1 MKFLVIIFSIFCDI
15 FCIPLSDKENI
26 ASNIEKSDDIIILH
40 TNDVHCGVQD
50 TIGYDGLMLYK
61 KQLLKKYNNVILV
74 DSGDHIQG
82 GTMGSIT
89 NGESIIEIMNK
100 LEYEAVTLGN
110 HEFDYGITQLE
121 TLDKLLNCSY
131 ISANYCYRKNKTS
144 IYSPYKIIEKGN
156 KKIGFI
162 GVATPETLIKSYI
175 ITLLDN
181 SGQMVYDFLN
191 ENNCQVLYDRI
202 QKHIEELKKENV
214 DYIII
219 LGHLGFGKFV
229 SEENS
234 STQLLKNLKNVNAF
248 IDGHTHLVYSITT
261 PDKEGKNIILV
272 QTGTKLSNIGVL
284 TIHEN
289 GTLSHKNIDEVP
301 YEPNLANETLNVT
314 RNNKVRF
321 VDKDMNEFIKDIFD
335 SFSDKLNEVIGKTDF
350 PLSINFSKRTKE
362 NAFYN
367 IICDSLKEFG
377 KADISIINNG
387 AVRSNLNKGNILYK
401 DIINSLPFSNDVIIK
416 EIPGKVILEALEY
429 GVRALPSSGSGIP
442 QVSGI
447 TYKVDISINSPV
459 IIDDNG
465 SFQKI
470 EGERRVYDVKIN
482 GEKLDI
488 NKIYTI
494 SSNSFI
500 LSGGDG
506 YSMFTGLKIIETSI
520 GLDNEIF
527 IKYIKDN
534 LKGIIPLKYKET
546 EGRIIITNGKIH
558 DKIKIS
564 LLGFNNLNI
573 SSQMIKFN
581 VYFASLEKL
590 SFEFPRQLNLKV
602 SLSNKRKLRSL
613 QEIKKNISCFIQ
625 NEENEIK
632 VKYLCEVHCD
642 ISEIQNIRIEIP
654 EYNNFDVEIGPLAFN
669 YMNNLENIKNDNKLE
684 NLNKNLYVLQNAVY
698 HIKEDSILISGIINN
713 TILPSFINKQLN
725 LTVIQLPYKISKEI
739 NCIINNLTKN
749 SYTLYCKLNPNIK
762 FILDNSILIDDDKLL
777 LISLD
782 KEDKNKIID
791 GDQIDLIES
800 IETKKDYNNSN
811 KNISSDWI
819 NFIILLSIV
828 LILIM
833 IGIIL
838 IILLLRKSNKFVVLA
853 EAKSVES
860 FKAT

>member
-110 HEFDYGITQLE
+110 HEFDYGITQLQ

-202 QKHIEELKKENV
+202 QKHIDELKRENV

-314 RNNKVRF
+314 RNNKVRY
-321 VDKDMNEFIKDIFD
+321 VDKEMNEFIKDIFD

-534 LKGIIPLKYKET
+534 LKGIIPLNYKET
-546 EGRIIITNGKIH
+546 EGRIIITNGKIYNN
-558 DKIKIS
+558 IKIS

-581 VYFASLEKL
+581 VYFVSLEKL

-669 YMNNLENIKNDNKLE
+669 YMNNLENIQNDNKLE
-684 NLNKNLYVLQNAVY
+684 NLNKNLYVLKNAVY
-698 HIKEDSILISGIINN
+698 HIKEGSILISAIINN

-725 LTVIQLPYKISKEI
+725 LTLIELPYKISKEI
-739 NCIINNLTKN
+739 NCIINNITKN
-749 SYTLYCKLNPNIK
+749 SYTLYCKLNPNIQ

>member
-15 FCIPLSDKENI
+15 LCIPLSDKENI
-26 ASNIEKSDDIIILH
+26 TSNIEKSDDIIILH

-314 RNNKVRF
+314 RNNKVRY
-321 VDKDMNEFIKDIFD
+321 VDKEMNEFIKDIFD

-534 LKGIIPLKYKET
+534 LKGIIPLYYKET
-546 EGRIIITNGKIH
+546 EGRIIITNGKIYNN
-558 DKIKIS
+558 IKIS

-581 VYFASLEKL
+581 VYFVSLEKL

-669 YMNNLENIKNDNKLE
+669 YMNNLENIQNDNKLE

-698 HIKEDSILISGIINN
+698 HIKEGSILIFGIINN

-791 GDQIDLIES
+791 GDQIDLIKS

-819 NFIILLSIV
+819 NFIILFFLPL
-828 LILIM
+828 LI
-833 IGIIL
+833 
-838 IILLLRKSNKFVVLA
+838 NN
-853 EAKSVES
+853 
-860 FKAT
+860 

>member
-1 MKFLVIIFSIFCDI
+1 
-15 FCIPLSDKENI
+15 
-26 ASNIEKSDDIIILH
+26 
-40 TNDVHCGVQD
+40 
-50 TIGYDGLMLYK
+50 
-61 KQLLKKYNNVILV
+61 
-74 DSGDHIQG
+74 
-82 GTMGSIT
+82 
-89 NGESIIEIMNK
+89 
-100 LEYEAVTLGN
+100 
-110 HEFDYGITQLE
+110 
-121 TLDKLLNCSY
+121 
-131 ISANYCYRKNKTS
+131 
-144 IYSPYKIIEKGN
+144 
-156 KKIGFI
+156 
-162 GVATPETLIKSYI
+162 
-175 ITLLDN
+175 
-181 SGQMVYDFLN
+181 MVYDFLN

-234 STQLLKNLKNVNAF
+234 STQLLKNLKNVNTF

-314 RNNKVRF
+314 RNNKVRY
-321 VDKDMNEFIKDIFD
+321 VDKEMNEFIKDIFD

-534 LKGIIPLKYKET
+534 LKGIIPLNYKET
-546 EGRIIITNGKIH
+546 EGRIIITNGKIYNN
-558 DKIKIS
+558 IKIS
-564 LLGFNNLNI
+564 LLGFNNLSI
-573 SSQMIKFN
+573 
-581 VYFASLEKL
+581 SLEKL

-669 YMNNLENIKNDNKLE
+669 YMNNLENIQNDNKLE

-698 HIKEDSILISGIINN
+698 HIKEGSILISGIINN

-739 NCIINNLTKN
+739 ICIINNLSKN

-853 EAKSVES
+853 EAKSLES

>member
-15 FCIPLSDKENI
+15 LCIPLSDKENI
-26 ASNIEKSDDIIILH
+26 ASNFEKSDDIIILH

-144 IYSPYKIIEKGN
+144 IYPPYKIIEKGN

-181 SGQMVYDFLN
+181 SGQIVYDFLN

-314 RNNKVRF
+314 RNNKVRY
-321 VDKDMNEFIKDIFD
+321 VDKEMNEFIKDIFD

-506 YSMFTGLKIIETSI
+506 YSMFIGLKIIETSI

-546 EGRIIITNGKIH
+546 EGRIIITNGKIY
-558 DKIKIS
+558 DNIKIS

-581 VYFASLEKL
+581 VYFVSLEKL

-669 YMNNLENIKNDNKLE
+669 YMNNLENIQNDNKLE

-698 HIKEDSILISGIINN
+698 HIKEGSILISGIINN

-725 LTVIQLPYKISKEI
+725 LTLIQLPYKISKEI

-833 IGIIL
+833 IGTIL

>member
-1 MKFLVIIFSIFCDI
+1 MKFLIIIFSIFFYI
-15 FCIPLSDKENI
+15 FCLPSSETEEIKLD
-26 ASNIEKSDDIIILH
+26 IEKNNDIIILH

-50 TIGYDGLMLYK
+50 NIGYDGLMLYK
-61 KQLLKKYNNVILV
+61 KQLLKKYNDVILV

-100 LEYEAVTLGN
+100 LEYEVVTLGN

-144 IYSPYKIIEKGN
+144 IYPPYKIIEKGN

-162 GVATPETLIKSYI
+162 GVATPETLIKSYLV
-175 ITLLDN
+175 TLVDN
-181 SGQMVYDFLN
+181 SGQMIYDFLN
-191 ENNCQVLYDRI
+191 KNNCQFLYERI
-202 QKHIEELKKENV
+202 QKHIEELQKENV

-234 STQLLKNLKNVNAF
+234 STELLKNLKNVNAL

-314 RNNKVRF
+314 RNNKIRY
-321 VDKDMNEFIKDIFD
+321 VDKEMNEFINNIFD

-350 PLSINFSKRTKE
+350 PLNIGLFKRSKE

-367 IICDSLKEFG
+367 IISDSLREFG
-377 KADISIINNG
+377 KADISILNNG
-387 AVRSNLNKGNILYK
+387 AVRSNLNEGNILYK

-429 GVRALPSSGSGIP
+429 GVRTLPSPDSGIP

-482 GEKLDI
+482 GEKLDM

-500 LSGGDG
+500 LNGGDG
-506 YSMFTGLKIIETSI
+506 YSMFSGLNIIEASI

-534 LKGIIPLKYKET
+534 LKGIIPYKYKET
-546 EGRIIITNGKIH
+546 EGRIIITNGKIYNN
-558 DKIKIS
+558 IKIS

-590 SFEFPRQLNLKV
+590 KFEFPRQLNLEI
-602 SLSNKRKLRSL
+602 SLSNKTKLRSL
-613 QEIKKNISCFIQ
+613 KEIKKNISCFIQ

-632 VKYLCEVHCD
+632 VKYLCEIPGD
-642 ISEIQNIRIEIP
+642 IFEIQNIRIEIP

-669 YMNNLENIKNDNKLE
+669 YMNNLENIQNDNKLE
-684 NLNKNLYVLQNAVY
+684 NLNKDLYVLQNTVY
-698 HIKEDSILISGIINN
+698 HINENSILISGIINN
-713 TILPSFINKQLN
+713 TFLPSFINKQLN
-725 LTVIQLPYKISKEI
+725 LTVIQLPDKISKELY
-739 NCIINNLTKN
+739 CIVYNHIKNN
-749 SYTLYCKLNPNIK
+749 YTLYCKLNPNMI
-762 FILDNSILIDDDKLL
+762 FNLYNSILIDDDKLL

-782 KEDKNKIID
+782 KETQIKNID
-791 GDQIDLIES
+791 RDPIGLIES
-800 IETKKDYNNSN
+800 IKTEKDYNNSN
-811 KNISSDWI
+811 KKIESGLF
-819 NFIILLSIV
+819 NFIIILSIV
-828 LILIM
+828 LILII

-838 IILLLRKSNKFVVLA
+838 LILLLRKSKKFVVLA

-860 FKAT
+860 FKAP